1 MAAVVVKIVGRCR
14 KIKVLEYEELNYS
27 YSKMDICLKE
37 ALFERIDLINLVCA
51 GNIVIGI
58 NKDKCKIYYTTKKQ
72 NMIEEVRIWPAI
84 RIRVESS
91 IREFLSKLEEIN
103 WLIDNNETLSKK
115 KYCKIRYYNKKES
128 YIISDIYV
136 RGTILR

>member
-1 MAAVVVKIVGRCR
+1 
-14 KIKVLEYEELNYS
+14 
-27 YSKMDICLKE
+27 
-37 ALFERIDLINLVCA
+37 
-51 GNIVIGI
+51 
-58 NKDKCKIYYTTKKQ
+58 
-72 NMIEEVRIWPAI
+72 MIEEVRIWPAI

-128 YIISDIYV
+128 YI
-136 RGTILR
+136 